1 MWRCIAVRS
10 LVARLDP
17 AQKLRDL
24 VDTAV
29 TGSIRT
35 FAALFTLG
43 LPVAAALMSL
53 PFWFYWQG
61 IPTPDQSL
69 IPQIPASVGSARRSC
84 SAGWCTAPRMRSAPS
99 SSAGLRIWC
108 WP

>member
-1 MWRCIAVRS
+1 MAAHRGARI
-10 LVARLDP
+10 VARLDP
-17 AQKLRDL
+17 AQKLRNI

-69 IPQIPASVGSARRSC
+69 IPQIPASVGYRHGLRVRLAGASFARV
-84 SAGWCTAPRMRSAPS
+84 RSAPS
-99 SSAGLRIWC
+99 SSAGSRIW
-108 WP
+108 